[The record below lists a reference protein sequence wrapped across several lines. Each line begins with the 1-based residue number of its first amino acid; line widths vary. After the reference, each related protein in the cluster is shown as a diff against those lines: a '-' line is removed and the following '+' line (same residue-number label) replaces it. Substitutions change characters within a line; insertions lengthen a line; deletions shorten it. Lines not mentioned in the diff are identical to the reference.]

1 MELPLPSNTTGRDDR
16 TAAPPAAAPLP
27 AFRRPHP
34 ALRTRATVLPSV
46 PLTAGPAAPQLP
58 VNRDA
63 AGSAVST
70 PTASFPLDALP
81 SLALPSIWEDLVHT
95 LTWEAGRGFGKS
107 MFNLIIGNINM
118 FCSLHLGRGTSLI
131 PSHVCNVLLTCHAG
145 FQAFNLNPAT
155 KGYQQKQY
163 VPATLFL
170 VSDHLQVTEM
180 VSVNLK

>member
-81 SLALPSIWEDLVHT
+81 SLTLPSLWEDLVHT
-95 LTWEAGRGFGKS
+95 LTWEAGRGFGKTMIS
-107 MFNLIIGNINM
+107 LIFGNIEGNINI
-118 FCSLHLGRGTSLI
+118 FCSLHLSRGTSLI
-131 PSHVCNVLLTCHAG
+131 PSHVYNVSLT
-145 FQAFNLNPAT
+145 FRVQVSRPSTSTPPPRAT
-155 KGYQQKQY
+155 SRSSTSQ
-163 VPATLFL
+163 PHCSLSL
-170 VSDHLQVTEM
+170 IISR
-180 VSVNLK
+180 